1 MSLRTPVRVPSQAAP
16 PTSSREPPPA
26 PRARPAPSR
35 PPPAPAWPAL
45 LGSPAPSLHPPY
57 PAPGPL
63 GTTLAGPRG
72 SPDARTN
79 RTGRGDAGARAGRSA
94 AAGVPRTP
102 CHASRAGSPRAGRK
116 ALLSLEHRPP
126 FARETPGH
134 PGTASRAR
142 PSACRPRAS
151 TPGANT
157 SPGCPSR
164 ATPGDNGSPIAR
176 PSALHF
182 SHHCP
187 PPLPGR
193 RVPRQPR
200 FSEV

>member
-1 MSLRTPVRVPSQAAP
+1 MSLRASVRVPSQAAP

-26 PRARPAPSR
+26 PRALPPTPGPGLAR
-35 PPPAPAWPAL
+35 PPRLSSAESASSL
-45 LGSPAPSLHPPY
+45 PSSWSAGHRSCGAARPPGR
-57 PAPGPL
+57 ANK
-63 GTTLAGPRG
+63 
-72 SPDARTN
+72 PDW
-79 RTGRGDAGARAGRSA
+79 ARAGRGA

-116 ALLSLEHRPP
+116 ARFSLDHRPP

-151 TPGANT
+151 TPEANT

-176 PSALHF
+176 PAALHF
-182 SHHCP
+182 SHHRP
-187 PPLPGR
+187 PPLPGL

-200 FSEV
+200 FTEV